1 MIGTD
6 SKIGMIGKL
15 GGMGMGHGCGSLQ
28 RGTDGLGASPIKIAK
43 GKLSGGHIGG
53 HVGGC

>member
-6 SKIGMIGKL
+6 SKIGKIGMIR
-15 GGMGMGHGCGSLQ
+15 GMGMGHGCGSLN

-43 GKLSGGHIGG
+43 GKLTGHISGG